1 LERIHPLIQ
10 HDVVPSEALIDL
22 LKNTLIGSQGT
33 LYQLL
38 DTPTKIVQLKNS
50 HFFSLVRADKL
61 LGTFT
66 ICEQEINLL
75 GCTHHSYYIRYVA
88 FDAKFQ
94 GGFKKGKSNG
104 GLHRFF
110 KNFFEASTFD
120 SAPTNDGKSIYWA
133 YIDPDNLRSINLNNR
148 LGFEQ
153 IGSFKTSVFSRV
165 DPKNK
170 LVERI
175 KSEDKNEVLN
185 LVTSFYDSFQ
195 FFTRESLFF
204 DDNYFVLR
212 VNGELVC
219 GIQANPVQWKIK
231 SLPGLSGRILIKIA
245 PYIPRIRKL
254 IQPNNHRFLATEGLF
269 WKDGFEH
276 KLTELLEGVLA
287 ITGHHSLL
295 IWSDGEHDFL
305 EKTKINW
312 GFIQKMKKDNSV
324 AIMAKLNG
332 YSQQELADLKKA
344 PKYISGFNV
353 T

>member
-22 LKNTLIGSQGT
+22 LKNTLIGSEGT

-66 ICEQEINLL
+66 ICKQEINLL
-75 GCTHHSYYIRYVA
+75 GTTQNSYYIRYVA
-88 FDAKFQ
+88 FDKKFQ
-94 GGFKKGKSNG
+94 GGFKKGKRDG

-110 KNFFEASTFD
+110 KDFFETTTFD
-120 SAPTNDGKSIYWA
+120 QAATTGGKSIYWA

-165 DPKNK
+165 NPKNK
-170 LVERI
+170 FVERI
-175 KSEDKNEVLN
+175 KSEDKNKVLN

-195 FFTRESLFF
+195 FFATESLFF
-204 DDNYFVLR
+204 EDNYFVLR
-212 VNGELVC
+212 VNGEIVC

-276 KLTELLEGVLA
+276 KLAELLEGVLA

-295 IWSDGEHDFL
+295 IWSDCEHNFL
-305 EKTKINW
+305 ENIEVKW
-312 GFIQKMKKDNSV
+312 GFIQKMKKDNTV

-332 YSQQELADLKKA
+332 YSKEELADLKKA

>member
-1 LERIHPLIQ
+1 MERIPPLIK

-22 LKNTLIGSQGT
+22 LKNTLIGSEGT

-38 DTPTKIVQLKNS
+38 DTPTKIVKLKNS

-66 ICEQEINLL
+66 ICKQEINLL
-75 GCTHHSYYIRYVA
+75 GRTHNSYYIRYVA
-88 FDAKFQ
+88 FDSKFQ
-94 GGFKKGKSNG
+94 GGLKKGKSDG

-110 KNFFEASTFD
+110 KDFFETSTFD
-120 SAPTNDGKSIYWA
+120 ASPASGGKSIYWA

-153 IGSFKTSVFSRV
+153 IGSFKTTVFSRV
-165 DPKNK
+165 KSKNK
-170 LVERI
+170 CVERI
-175 KSEDKNEVLN
+175 KPEDKSEVLK

-195 FFTRESLFF
+195 FLTTESLFF

-212 VNGELVC
+212 VNGEIVC
-219 GIQANPVQWKIK
+219 GIQANPVHWKIK
-231 SLPGLSGRILIKIA
+231 NLPGLSGRILIKIA
-245 PYIPRIRKL
+245 PFIPRIRKL

-276 KLTELLEGVLA
+276 KLAELFEGVLA

-295 IWSDGEHDFL
+295 IWSDCGHDIL
-305 EKTKINW
+305 EKSEVNW
-312 GFIQKMKKDNSV
+312 GFIQKMKKNNTV
-324 AIMAKLNG
+324 AIMVKLNG

>member
-22 LKNTLIGSQGT
+22 LKNTLIGSKGT

-66 ICEQEINLL
+66 ICKQAINLL
-75 GCTHHSYYIRYVA
+75 GSRDISYYIRYVA

-94 GGFKKGKSNG
+94 GGFKKGKRDG

-110 KNFFEASTFD
+110 KDFFETTTFDQAST
-120 SAPTNDGKSIYWA
+120 NGGKSIYWA

-153 IGSFKTSVFSRV
+153 IGFFKTTAFSRV
-165 DPKNK
+165 NPKNK

-175 KSEDKNEVLN
+175 KSEDKTEVLN

-195 FFTRESLFF
+195 FFATESLFF

-212 VNGELVC
+212 VDGELVC

-231 SLPGLSGRILIKIA
+231 SSPGLSGRILIKIA

-276 KLTELLEGVLA
+276 KVAELLEGVLA

-295 IWSDGEHDFL
+295 IWSDCEHDIL
-305 EKTKINW
+305 EKTEVNW
-312 GFIQKMKKDNSV
+312 GFIQKMKKDNTV

-332 YSQQELADLKKA
+332 YSPQELVDLKKA

>member
-1 LERIHPLIQ
+1 MERIHPLIQ

-66 ICEQEINLL
+66 ICKQEINLL
-75 GCTHHSYYIRYVA
+75 DNRVISYYIRYVA

-94 GGFKKGKSNG
+94 GGFKKGKRDG
-104 GLHRFF
+104 GLHRFL
-110 KNFFEASTFD
+110 KDFFENSTFD
-120 SAPTNDGKSIYWA
+120 SAPTKGGKTIYWA

-153 IGSFKTSVFSRV
+153 IGSFKTTAFSRV
-165 DPKNK
+165 NPKNK
-170 LVERI
+170 FVERI
-175 KSEDKNEVLN
+175 KSEDKSEVLK
-185 LVTSFYDSFQ
+185 LVSSFYDSFQ
-195 FFTRESLFF
+195 FFTTASLFLA
-204 DDNYFVLR
+204 DNYFVLR
-212 VNGELVC
+212 VDGEIVC

-276 KLTELLEGVLA
+276 KLAELFEGVLA

-295 IWSDGEHDFL
+295 IWSDCEHDFL
-305 EKTKINW
+305 ENIDVNW
-312 GFIQKMKKDNSV
+312 GFIQKMKKDNAV

-332 YSQQELADLKKA
+332 YSKQELADLKKA
-344 PKYISGFNV
+344 HKYISGFNV

>member
-1 LERIHPLIQ
+1 LERIHPLIK

-22 LKNTLIGSQGT
+22 LKNTLIGSEGT

-38 DTPTKIVQLKNS
+38 DTPTKIVKLKNS

-66 ICEQEINLL
+66 ICKQEINLL
-75 GCTHHSYYIRYVA
+75 GRTHNSYYIRYVA

-94 GGFKKGKSNG
+94 GGLKKGKSDG

-110 KNFFEASTFD
+110 KDFFETSTFD
-120 SAPTNDGKSIYWA
+120 PAQTNYGKSIYWA

-153 IGSFKTSVFSRV
+153 IGSFKTTVFSRV
-165 DPKNK
+165 NPKNK
-170 LVERI
+170 LVKRI
-175 KSEDKNEVLN
+175 KPEDKSEVLK
-185 LVTSFYDSFQ
+185 LVSSFYDSFQ
-195 FFTRESLFF
+195 FFTTESLFF

-231 SLPGLSGRILIKIA
+231 SLPGLTGRILIKIA

-276 KLTELLEGVLA
+276 KLADLFEGVLA
-287 ITGHHSLL
+287 FTGHHSLL
-295 IWSDGEHDFL
+295 IWSDCEHNFL
-305 EKTKINW
+305 ENIEVKW
-312 GFIQKMKKDNSV
+312 GFIQKMKKDNTV

-332 YSQQELADLKKA
+332 YSQQELVDLKKA